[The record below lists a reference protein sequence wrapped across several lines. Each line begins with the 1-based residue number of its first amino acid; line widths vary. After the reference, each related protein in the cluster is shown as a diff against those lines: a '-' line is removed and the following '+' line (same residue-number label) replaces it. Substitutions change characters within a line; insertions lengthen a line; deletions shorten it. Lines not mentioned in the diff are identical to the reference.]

1 MMIFDTPGPKN
12 GFAINVYSGT
22 IHKKFSNSLIIHQVK
37 TKEITTVK
45 EVWIPGLN

>member
-22 IHKKFSNSLIIHQVK
+22 IHKKMKNW
-37 TKEITTVK
+37 ITLWAKRTVEK
-45 EVWIPGLN
+45 YS